1 MAFPSATAAVASAVT
16 VPRAWSHAAS
26 SARRT
31 TAPTSG
37 DRRPRTT
44 TIPFSSTHVRS
55 DRVSCRRRS
64 SVCSARRSTRRQA
77 RTIFSTWAAVPD
89 SATFSRSSSV
99 SGVATRVTARI
110 FEYETLPRRIA
121 SLSFGR
127 SARARATRTCSRAAP
142 GSSPVRQPSH
152 SAHDVQPAQ
161 PFLSSNCRMR
171 LSSSQVAA

>member
-1 MAFPSATAAVASAVT
+1 MRTPQYTPSASACRCAIGGASASAPGAAFPSETAAGASA
-16 VPRAWSHAAS
+16 PRAWSHAAS

-37 DRRPRTT
+37 DSRPRTT
-44 TIPFSSTHVRS
+44 TIPSSSTHVRS

-64 SVCSARRSTRRQA
+64 SDCSASRSTRRHA

-110 FEYETLPRRIA
+110 FE
-121 SLSFGR
+121 
-127 SARARATRTCSRAAP
+127 
-142 GSSPVRQPSH
+142 
-152 SAHDVQPAQ
+152 
-161 PFLSSNCRMR
+161 
-171 LSSSQVAA
+171 